1 MRETDRQSATNS
13 AMGARLPP
21 LPSSVRVVE
30 VGPRDGLQNEHV
42 PIPTPTKI
50 AFIDQLGRSGL
61 RDIEATSFVRPGAI
75 PQLSDAE
82 EVLGGIEIR
91 PGVRCS
97 ALIPNVRGLERWL
110 ACTERIPAGSRSIAF
125 FTAAS
130 ETFNLRNTQA
140 TISES
145 LDRLIDI
152 LARLD
157 RETERGR
164 PFVRGYVSTAFR
176 CPFEGWINPG
186 AVRAVCEK
194 LLGLGVDELSLG
206 DTVGAATPEHVF
218 RLLDEI
224 IPAVGTDRI
233 AMHFHDTRGTAL
245 ANVMAAMTMGIA
257 IFDSSAGG
265 LGGCPYAPG
274 ATGNLATEDL
284 LYMLAGMNIET
295 GVSLPVVVDASRII
309 EATLDHPLPS
319 REFRAFV
326 TGGY

>member
-1 MRETDRQSATNS
+1 MPEAAPKFATNN
-13 AMGARLPP
+13 ALGTHPAQLPT
-21 LPSSVRVVE
+21 SVRVVE
-30 VGPRDGLQNEHV
+30 VGPRDGLQNERL
-42 PIPTPTKI
+42 PIPTSTKL
-50 AFIDQLGRSGL
+50 AFIDQLSLSGL
-61 RDIEATSFVRPGAI
+61 RDIEVTSFVRPGAI

-82 EVLGGIEIR
+82 EVMGVIEIR
-91 PGVRCS
+91 PGVRYS

-110 ACTERIPAGSRSIAF
+110 ACVERIPAGSRSVAF

-130 ETFNLRNTQA
+130 ESFNLRNTQA
-140 TISES
+140 TIAES
-145 LDRLIDI
+145 LDRLRDI

-157 RETERGR
+157 RETENGR
-164 PFVRGYVSTAFR
+164 PFVRGYVSTTFR
-176 CPFEGWINPG
+176 CPFEGWIEPA
-186 AVRAVCEK
+186 AVRSVCDG
-194 LLGLGVDELSLG
+194 LLDLGVDELSLG

-224 IPAVGTDRI
+224 NPAVGTDRI

-245 ANVMAAMTMGIA
+245 ANVLAAMTMGIT

-295 GVSLPVVVDASRII
+295 RVSLPVVVDASRII

-319 REFRAFV
+319 RELRAFV